1 MSLRFA
7 TSPVFRPLCARY
19 TSTAA
24 AATPTKRP
32 LKPLLGRYDYLP
44 EELFRINT
52 SKNVVLRAYEEQMKL
67 GHTSYDLHLHED
79 GLVHPSRGRFNQGPN
94 GMSLRP
100 DGPFLQELIRGL
112 KGRNTVIYRLPQGV
126 KLPPDLVLLHEH
138 TEQHSMQ
145 CTVPMTLATLNEKL
159 SAFCREHGEGMTKME
174 FVERYPFM

>member
-1 MSLRFA
+1 MSLRVA
-7 TSPVFRPLCARY
+7 TSPVFRSLCARY

-24 AATPTKRP
+24 AAPTKRP

-67 GHTSYDLHLHED
+67 GRTSYDLHLHED
-79 GLVHPSRGRFNQGPN
+79 GLVHPKPGPMFEGPN

-100 DGPFLQELIRGL
+100 DGPFLQELIRGF
-112 KGRNTVIYRLPQGV
+112 KGRNTIIYRLPQGI

-138 TEQHSMQ
+138 TDHHSMQ

-159 SAFCREHGEGMTKME
+159 SAFCWEHGEELTKME